1 MSDLLKKIIYLTL
14 IFAFLAIIIGSV
26 YYWLGGFEKI
36 EIYRIADGKRTI
48 VGKQFNTMVSNN
60 EPRIFFEQC
69 QEMLEA
75 NKIDGKLTVIAYSN
89 DTLQRGEIA
98 QFIGIELNSD
108 MAEIPRKFE
117 VLELDSAV
125 YYKMFLT
132 MHPLVH
138 PRTQNHLSMLQE
150 EASKNNEQLVGH
162 LLTTFYPDNS
172 KVAESW
178 VANQ

>member
-1 MSDLLKKIIYLTL
+1 MKIKWQRIAYLML
-14 IFAFLAIIIGSV
+14 IIVFLGAIFTSV
-26 YYWLGGFEKI
+26 YYLLGGFEPI
-36 EIYRIADGKRTI
+36 EIYRIVDGKRI
-48 VGKQFNTMVSNN
+48 VVGKQFNTMVSND
-60 EPRIFFEQC
+60 EPRIFFEKC
-69 QEMLEA
+69 QDMLEA
-75 NKIDGKLTVIAYSN
+75 DNIDGKLTVISYAN

-98 QFIGIELNSD
+98 QFIGIELNGD

-138 PRTQNHLSMLQE
+138 PRTINHLTMLQE
-150 EASKNNEQLVGH
+150 EANKNNEKLIGH